1 MRLIKFTIAIFACT
15 HLNTTTSIGKE
26 YKILYK
32 DPKAPIEARIN
43 DLLSRMT
50 LREKILQLNQY
61 IVGKNTNENNIGEV
75 LNSYPKESGSYIY
88 FSDNA
93 TLRNRI
99 QKQAV
104 EETRLGIPALFG
116 YDVIHGFRT
125 IYPISLGQAC
135 SWNPDLVKKA
145 CAMAAQETRKSGTEW
160 TFSPMIDVAHDGR
173 WGRVSEGYGEDP
185 YTNAVF
191 GVASVLG
198 YQGNDLS
205 NPKQIAAC
213 LKHYVG
219 YGASEGGRDYRATD
233 ISNQTLW
240 SIYMP
245 PYEACI
251 KAGAATVMS
260 AFNDINGIPATANY
274 YTLTEILKKR
284 WKHDGFVVSDWNAVE
299 QLINQGIAANRKE
312 AALKA
317 FSAGT
322 EMNMTDNCYAE
333 YMEELVNEGKIKIS
347 QIDEAVGRILRIK
360 FRLGLFENPYT
371 PEYPENQRVLLPENR
386 KLAEKLA
393 EESMVLLKNKNQI
406 LPLNQKNI
414 AVIGPMV
421 KDRENIIGS
430 WTAHGRTKDVETL
443 WDGLKK
449 EFTGKATLS
458 YAKGCEFEGSD
469 TSKFNEAIEIAKQSD
484 IIILCL
490 GERRNW
496 SGENGSRSTLALPII
511 QEKLAEALCKTG
523 KPIILVLSSGRPIEL
538 CRLEPICDAIIE
550 IWQPGICG
558 GTPLAGILSGRIN
571 PSGKLAITFPYS
583 TGQIT
588 IYYNMRQ
595 SARPFDKQGD
605 YQDIPT
611 TPLYEF
617 AHGLSYTN
625 YEYGELKAST
635 THIKKNETVNISIPI
650 TNIGNRDGEETVH
663 WFISDPVC
671 SISRP
676 IKELKHF
683 EKHLIKKD
691 ETITYTFTINPI
703 RDLSYV
709 DSDGNPFLE
718 SGIYYISVKDKKI
731 AIEVVE

>member
-317 FSAGT
+317 FSAG
-322 EMNMTDNCYAE
+322 
-333 YMEELVNEGKIKIS
+333 
-347 QIDEAVGRILRIK
+347 
-360 FRLGLFENPYT
+360 
-371 PEYPENQRVLLPENR
+371 
-386 KLAEKLA
+386 
-393 EESMVLLKNKNQI
+393 
-406 LPLNQKNI
+406 QK
-414 AVIGPMV
+414 
-421 KDRENIIGS
+421 
-430 WTAHGRTKDVETL
+430 
-443 WDGLKK
+443 
-449 EFTGKATLS
+449 
-458 YAKGCEFEGSD
+458 
-469 TSKFNEAIEIAKQSD
+469 
-484 IIILCL
+484 
-490 GERRNW
+490 
-496 SGENGSRSTLALPII
+496 
-511 QEKLAEALCKTG
+511 
-523 KPIILVLSSGRPIEL
+523 
-538 CRLEPICDAIIE
+538 
-550 IWQPGICG
+550 
-558 GTPLAGILSGRIN
+558 
-571 PSGKLAITFPYS
+571 
-583 TGQIT
+583 
-588 IYYNMRQ
+588 
-595 SARPFDKQGD
+595 
-605 YQDIPT
+605 
-611 TPLYEF
+611 
-617 AHGLSYTN
+617 
-625 YEYGELKAST
+625 
-635 THIKKNETVNISIPI
+635 
-650 TNIGNRDGEETVH
+650 
-663 WFISDPVC
+663 
-671 SISRP
+671 
-676 IKELKHF
+676 
-683 EKHLIKKD
+683 
-691 ETITYTFTINPI
+691 
-703 RDLSYV
+703 
-709 DSDGNPFLE
+709 
-718 SGIYYISVKDKKI
+718 
-731 AIEVVE
+731 

>member
-1 MRLIKFTIAIFACT
+1 MKLIKLTTAIFVCIQLST
-15 HLNTTTSIGKE
+15 YTSTGKE
-26 YKILYK
+26 NKILYK
-32 DPKAPIEARIN
+32 DSKAPIEARIN
-43 DLLSRMT
+43 DLLNRMT

-93 TLRNRI
+93 TLRNQI

-145 CAMAAQETRKSGTEW
+145 CAMAAQETRMSGTEW

-205 NPKQIAAC
+205 SSKQVAAC

-260 AFNDINGIPATANY
+260 AFNDINGTPATANY

-299 QLINQGIAANRKE
+299 QLINQGVAANRKE

-333 YMEELVNEGKIKIS
+333 HMEELVNEGKIKIS

-360 FRLGLFENPYT
+360 FRLGLFEKPYT
-371 PEYPENQRVLLPENR
+371 PEYPETQRVLLPENR

-393 EESMVLLKNKNQI
+393 EESMVLLKNTNQV

-414 AVIGPMV
+414 AIIGPMV
-421 KDRENIIGS
+421 KDKDNIIGS

-443 WDGLKK
+443 WDGLEK

-458 YAKGCEFEGSD
+458 YAKGCEFEGND
-469 TSKFNEAIEIAKQSD
+469 NSKFNEAIEIAKQSD

-490 GERRNW
+490 GEKRGW

-511 QEKLAEALCKTG
+511 QEKLAEALYKTG

-538 CRLEPICDAIIE
+538 CRLEPMCDAIIE

-583 TGQIT
+583 TGQIP

-625 YEYGELKAST
+625 YKYGELKAST
-635 THIKKNETVNISIPI
+635 THIKKNKTVNISIPI
-650 TNIGNRDGEETVH
+650 TNIGNRDGKETVH

-683 EKHLIKKD
+683 EKHLIKKG

-709 DSDGNPFLE
+709 DSDGKPFLE